1 MYACMHV
8 CMYVCQYIYIHIY
21 ILVKHHNW
29 MSPIYWIM
37 CSDYGRW
44 IQLIHFKLSVVS
56 HARMAILWHAVPC
69 QSLNA
74 PAGSMEELR
83 GWHLL
88 IATSMC
94 RSWFSQISLLLCPTQ
109 GRDGRGVNTRILLHG
124 EVQAGSEFLHK
135 VKTYRIALARRLLA
149 QIWSCLTPP
158 LAWCLC
164 YLFTCSRSL
173 CVRPMCWHAWV
184 LSSTNFLRK
193 GILPRVTIRRR
204 KMRARTLLRER
215 RLAGAWEDLV
225 CN

>member
-1 MYACMHV
+1 
-8 CMYVCQYIYIHIY
+8 MYVNINIYLYLYMY

-94 RSWFSQISLLLCPTQ
+94 RSWFSQISLLLCPGPRT
-109 GRDGRGVNTRILLHG
+109 GW
-124 EVQAGSEFLHK
+124 EGSQHK
-135 VKTYRIALARRLLA
+135 DSFARRNSSWKWVPTQSENLQDRSRKALVGSNLVLSHTSTGVMPLL
-149 QIWSCLTPP
+149 P
-158 LAWCLC
+158 
-164 YLFTCSRSL
+164 FTCSRSL

-193 GILPRVTIRRR
+193 GILPRFTIRRR

-225 CN
+225 FN